1 MRDFR
6 DAKAMAHTIRAALA
20 AKGVKITIAESLELT
35 AKAFGAADWNTL
47 SAAIKAGEPETEAE
61 PLAPP
66 PDNAAALDRI
76 ATGLG
81 WTDWDALTEALRT
94 VSPDQPGR
102 RAPRDRAALPLA
114 PPTGNLAMDRLAVA
128 LGWTDWEALAA
139 ALLTVS
145 PEQPGR
151 RAAAEGAAPPTPPST
166 RTGRSFSSALVATLH
181 RSVALAAERKHGYN
195 TLEHLLLALIDDPD
209 AAAVME
215 ACAADR
221 AALRAALTRY
231 VDEDLKQ
238 LTKMGDLG
246 AGDPEPTAGF
256 HRVIQRA
263 VIHVQSAG
271 RPEVTSANVLVA
283 IFSERESHAAYFLQ
297 QQKMNRW
304 DAVNFIA
311 HGIRKGGAAA

>member
-6 DAKAMAHTIRAALA
+6 DAKAMAQSIRAALA
-20 AKGVKITIAESLELT
+20 AKGHKITIAESLELI

-47 SAAIKAGEPETEAE
+47 SAAIKAAEPETAAE

-66 PDNAAALDRI
+66 PDNAAALDRV

-81 WTDWDALTEALRT
+81 WTDWDALIEALRT

-102 RAPRDRAALPLA
+102 RAPRTTPLA
-114 PPTGNLAMDRLAVA
+114 PPSGNLAMDHLAVA
-128 LGWTDWEALAA
+128 LGWTDGEALAA
-139 ALLTVS
+139 ALRTVS
-145 PEQPGR
+145 PDQPGR
-151 RAAAEGAAPPTPPST
+151 RAPADGSATATPATPTGQ
-166 RTGRSFSSALVATLH
+166 RFSSALEATLH

-215 ACAADR
+215 ACAADLAAMR
-221 AALRAALTRY
+221 ATLTRY

-246 AGDPEPTAGF
+246 VGDPAPTAGF
-256 HRVIQRA
+256 HRVIQRS

-271 RPEVTSANVLVA
+271 RYPVTGANVLVA

-297 QQKMNRW
+297 QHRMNRW

-311 HGIRKGGAAA
+311 HGVRKGGAAA